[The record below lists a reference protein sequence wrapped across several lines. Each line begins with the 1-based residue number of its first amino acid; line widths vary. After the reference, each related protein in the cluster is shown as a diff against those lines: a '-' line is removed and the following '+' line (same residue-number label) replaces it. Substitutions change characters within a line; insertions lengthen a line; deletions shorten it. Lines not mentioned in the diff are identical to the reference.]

1 MVLYDAMKEC
11 LNAEYTHTEAGTDYA
26 VKVSGDTIY
35 LLFEWSD
42 GKEDWKSNFNFPAKA
57 YKSGGKTWFAHRGFL
72 AAWKD
77 IRDEIEMRVS
87 EILAIYGFHIEK
99 IRCIGYSHGAAL
111 AQLCTEDMVY
121 LYGDK
126 LDVQGVGFGC
136 PRVVWGIVPKAVK
149 TRLKAFKVVR
159 NGRDIVTHVPPL
171 AFGFR
176 HISEVVK
183 IGQRD
188 QVKDHYPD
196 EYLFRLEKMK

>member
-26 VKVSGDTIY
+26 VKVAGDTIY

-42 GKEDWKSNFNFPAKA
+42 GREDWKSNFNFPAKA
-57 YKSGGKTWFAHRGFL
+57 YKNGGKTWFAHRGFL

-77 IRDEIEMRVS
+77 VRDEIEMRVS
-87 EILAIYGFHIEK
+87 EILAIYGFHIAK

-121 LYGDK
+121 LYGDE

-171 AFGFR
+171 VFGFR
-176 HISEVVK
+176 HISEVVE